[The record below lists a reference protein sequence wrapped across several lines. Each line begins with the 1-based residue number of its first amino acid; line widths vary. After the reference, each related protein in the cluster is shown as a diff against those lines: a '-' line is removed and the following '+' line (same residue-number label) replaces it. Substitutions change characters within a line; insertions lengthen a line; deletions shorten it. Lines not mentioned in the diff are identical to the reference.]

1 MPVTRF
7 NDGRVDGGSD
17 RRERVSHVGKAIKFE
32 RCSGRAASRQSNRTA
47 DGRPA
52 VWLTKQII
60 AAIIAHLTPSHRYL
74 HIATAMPNDYAN

>member
-7 NDGRVDGGSD
+7 NDGRVDGG

-32 RCSGRAASRQSNRTA
+32 RRSGRAASRQSNRPA

-52 VWLTKQII
+52 VRLIKQII
-60 AAIIAHLTPSHRYL
+60 AAIIADLTPSHRYGD
-74 HIATAMPNDYAN
+74 A